1 LRRVVLIAG
10 IAAAVFGFV
19 MILALPVAPLW
30 RVSGAVLWLLT
41 SGREILLI
49 AKGHKRCQHIRIE
62 HNGDM
67 QVTAPNGRCSPATL
81 RAGSVVLSRIAWLR
95 FESQS
100 GQQFAELMRG
110 QCWRNKDWRRLQ
122 VIWRHLGAGR

>member
-1 LRRVVLIAG
+1 MIIAG
-10 IAAAVFGFV
+10 VAATVFGFL

-30 RVSGAVLWLLT
+30 RVFGAVLWLLA
-41 SGREILLI
+41 SSREMLVI

-67 QVTAPNGRCSPATL
+67 QITAPDGCCSPATL

-95 FESQS
+95 FESQN

-110 QCWRNKDWRRLQ
+110 KCRKNKDWRRLQ